1 VGSDKSF
8 GADRVY
14 NFVRVSLREILGSNM
29 ARKHI
34 QQMNQLERA
43 FIHGYLRSPRRDYHA
58 TVNHF
63 QDRASE
69 RSFSV
74 QQAVDALRNGL
85 VVEVHNDRA
94 PSLRALVRD
103 KKGTCVVVELNTD
116 MILTV
121 YYNDPEDK
129 HETLNWAPY
138 RWTQDIVALVKS
150 L

>member
-1 VGSDKSF
+1 
-8 GADRVY
+8 
-14 NFVRVSLREILGSNM
+14 M

-34 QQMNQLERA
+34 QQMSKLESA
-43 FIHGYLRSPRRDYHA
+43 FIHGWLRSSKREYHA
-58 TVNHF
+58 TVSHF
-63 QDRASE
+63 RDRASE

-74 QQAVDALRNGL
+74 ADAEAAIRNGL

-103 KKGTCVVVELNTD
+103 SKGTCVIVELQTCL
-116 MILTV
+116 IISV

-138 RWTQDIVALVKS
+138 RWTQYIVALVKS

>member
-1 VGSDKSF
+1 
-8 GADRVY
+8 
-14 NFVRVSLREILGSNM
+14 M

-43 FIHGYLRSPRRDYHA
+43 FIHGYLRSGKRDYHA
-58 TVNHF
+58 TTSHF
-63 QDRASE
+63 RDRASE
-69 RSFSV
+69 RVFSV
-74 QQAVDALRNGL
+74 QDAVDALRNGL
-85 VVEVHNDRA
+85 VVEVHNDRN

-103 KKGTCVVVELNTD
+103 SKGTCVVVELQTD
-116 MILTV
+116 LIISV

-138 RWTQDIVALVKS
+138 RWTQDIVALVKG

>member
-1 VGSDKSF
+1 
-8 GADRVY
+8 
-14 NFVRVSLREILGSNM
+14 M

-34 QQMNQLERA
+34 QQMNQMERA
-43 FIHGYLRSPRRDYHA
+43 FIHGYLRSGKRDYHA
-58 TVNHF
+58 VTSHF
-63 QDRASE
+63 RDRATQ
-69 RSFSV
+69 RVFTL
-74 QQAVDALRNGL
+74 ADAEAAIRGGL

-94 PSLRALVRD
+94 PSVRALVRD
-103 KKGTCVVVELNTD
+103 QKGTCVIVELQTGL
-116 MILTV
+116 IISV

>member
-1 VGSDKSF
+1 
-8 GADRVY
+8 
-14 NFVRVSLREILGSNM
+14 M

-34 QQMNQLERA
+34 QQMSKLESA
-43 FIHGYLRSPRRDYHA
+43 FIHGFLRSPKRDYHA

-63 QDRASE
+63 QDRAGE

-94 PSLRALVRD
+94 PSVRALVRD
-103 KKGTCVVVELNTD
+103 SKGTCVVVELQTD
-116 MILTV
+116 LILTV

-129 HETLNWAPY
+129 HE
-138 RWTQDIVALVKS
+138 
-150 L
+150 

>member
-1 VGSDKSF
+1 
-8 GADRVY
+8 
-14 NFVRVSLREILGSNM
+14 M

-43 FIHGYLRSPRRDYHA
+43 FIHGYLRSPKRDYHA
-58 TVNHF
+58 TTSHF
-63 QDRASE
+63 RDRASE
-69 RSFSV
+69 RVFSV
-74 QQAVDALRNGL
+74 QDAVNALRNGL

-103 KKGTCVVVELNTD
+103 SKGTCVIVELQTGL
-116 MILTV
+116 IISV
-121 YYNDPEDK
+121 YYNSPDDK

-138 RWTQDIVALVKS
+138 RWTQDIVALVKG